1 MIPGR
6 QGSVGGERQGRGKAL
21 TCAHPLRASAQPRA
35 SHGGPATRGCR
46 RRGGHADGGSS
57 LAELAATSACEGGRE
72 AMRRQWK
79 RWLGARRQEEAET
92 EAAAGAPWV
101 AMASAHP
108 GARQRQGWASER

>member
-1 MIPGR
+1 VIPGR

-57 LAELAATSACEGGRE
+57 LAELAATSASEGGRE
-72 AMRRQWK
+72 AMRR
-79 RWLGARRQEEAET
+79 
-92 EAAAGAPWV
+92 
-101 AMASAHP
+101 
-108 GARQRQGWASER
+108 

>member
-1 MIPGR
+1 VIPGR

-57 LAELAATSACEGGRE
+57 LAEIATMSACEGGRE

-92 EAAAGAPWV
+92 EAAARAPWV
-101 AMASAHP
+101 AMPSARP
-108 GARQRQGWASER
+108 RARQRQGWKSER